1 MLRFD
6 KLGSRSGN
14 IYHINSC
21 FLNIWNTFFKF
32 YFYIYLH
39 VYTLFEPPPPPP
51 PCRTCSTLLF
61 SNFVEEKTYKVKRKT
76 AFLLVWDEG
85 SYTWRFLALF
95 PCTCVL
101 QPKLVHLYQTSSLL
115 SSPLP
120 IVVSAS
126 LRVLCSFLYSEHI
139 NHIQVF
145 GFLPFP
151 SLPCVFSLT

>member
-1 MLRFD
+1 
-6 KLGSRSGN
+6 
-14 IYHINSC
+14 
-21 FLNIWNTFFKF
+21 
-32 YFYIYLH
+32 
-39 VYTLFEPPPPPP
+39 V
-51 PCRTCSTLLF
+51 
-61 SNFVEEKTYKVKRKT
+61 
-76 AFLLVWDEG
+76 
-85 SYTWRFLALF
+85 LF